1 MQSIH
6 LPRACDLTICVC
18 ALLVVGLAFTCCASL
33 ALWPPGALAA
43 VNSSAPGSAGSAA
56 AGSSAA
62 SSSLESVA
70 SKAGETGRK
79 VAMSL
84 IGLAFAVA
92 GIVLAF
98 RRDFKEAAGV
108 FAVGIVAVLMATP
121 AGISL
126 LQDTVN
132 SLLGAQ

>member
-1 MQSIH
+1 MQAIY
-6 LPRACDLTICVC
+6 LPRVRARTARACAI
-18 ALLVVGLAFTCCASL
+18 LLLGLAAACFIC
-33 ALWPPGALAA
+33 LAA
-43 VNSSAPGSAGSAA
+43 RPTAADAAVEFSAPTTTAA
-56 AGSSAA
+56 SSTTAGSS
-62 SSSLESVA
+62 LEAVA
-70 SKAGETGRK
+70 SKAGDTGRK

-126 LQDTVN
+126 LQETVN
-132 SLLGAQ
+132 SLLGVQ